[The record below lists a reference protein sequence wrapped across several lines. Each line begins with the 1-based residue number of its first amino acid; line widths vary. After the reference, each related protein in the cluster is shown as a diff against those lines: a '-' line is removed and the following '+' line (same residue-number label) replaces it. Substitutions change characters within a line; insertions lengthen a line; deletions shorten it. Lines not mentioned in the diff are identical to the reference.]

1 MDADRDESIRLRG
14 DGCMM
19 EKIRKK
25 LKNQAGESLAETLV
39 SLLIAALAL
48 VMLAGAISSASGVII
63 KSRDKLDKYYS
74 ANEEN
79 DGVVRMASGGT
90 PGSMKMTDS
99 SGLVQDKTINIIY
112 FKNDEFAKTPVVA
125 YKYNPSET
133 GGTG

>member
-125 YKYNPSET
+125 YKSNPSET

>member
-1 MDADRDESIRLRG
+1 
-14 DGCMM
+14 M

-99 SGLVQDKTINIIY
+99 SGVVQDKTINIIY